1 MKIIENTF
9 KNPYEI
15 RKVALSLITQI
26 LLFFKIP
33 DIELIYLAQ
42 SKVNISQSL
51 KNNLMM

>member
-15 RKVALSLITQI
+15 RKVALSLDYAICNTLIVQ
-26 LLFFKIP
+26 
-33 DIELIYLAQ
+33 DIELIYLNQ
-42 SKVNISQSL
+42 SKVNISQLL